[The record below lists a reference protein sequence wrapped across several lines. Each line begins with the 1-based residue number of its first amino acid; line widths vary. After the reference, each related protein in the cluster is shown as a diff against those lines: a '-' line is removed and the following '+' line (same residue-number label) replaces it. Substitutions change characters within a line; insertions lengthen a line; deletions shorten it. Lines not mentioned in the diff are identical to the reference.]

1 MITSTDSPALY
12 TTFKGSHYFLREVI
26 ISLLKMTEVVI
37 FLWLIMIGEVT
48 VLGKSLCTPD
58 VGHNVISKH
67 FKSTKKN

>member
-1 MITSTDSPALY
+1 MITRTDSPALY

-26 ISLLKMTEVVI
+26 ISLLKMTGVVI
-37 FLWLIMIGEVT
+37 FLWLIIIGEVT

-58 VGHNVISKH
+58 IAHNVISKH